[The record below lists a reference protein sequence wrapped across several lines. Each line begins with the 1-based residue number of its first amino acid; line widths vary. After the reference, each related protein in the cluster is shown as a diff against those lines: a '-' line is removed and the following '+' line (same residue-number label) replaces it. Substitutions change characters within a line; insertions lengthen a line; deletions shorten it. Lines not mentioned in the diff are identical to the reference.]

1 MEWHRTGRV
10 GRESDP
16 SSRQTIVSGW
26 WKAEAEAEV
35 EVEVE
40 VEGRREL
47 VAMAKHA
54 PSLVAGL
61 FAPQPY
67 VEDPL
72 GLGAAPPPSSGA
84 EEGEEETPRVLL
96 GVAEYL
102 DRFVDP
108 KTDTYR
114 AKPTPQ
120 QARKARMEAKAKA
133 HALALKEKIAN
144 CTLHYALCSHPMLPH
159 SHTKLCTTSYAL
171 HPMHYTHY
179 ILY

>member
-1 MEWHRTGRV
+1 
-10 GRESDP
+10 
-16 SSRQTIVSGW
+16 
-26 WKAEAEAEV
+26 
-35 EVEVE
+35 
-40 VEGRREL
+40 
-47 VAMAKHA
+47 MAKHA

-144 CTLHYALCSHPMLPH
+144 CTLHYALCSHPMLPPYPPTLS
-159 SHTKLCTTSYAL
+159 SHTILPHYAMHYILCTTPTTYYINVV
-171 HPMHYTHY
+171 HYTLHY
-179 ILY
+179 TTHQLNTTLPTPPHPTHTLTQT